1 MKLLKSTGLILLF
14 LFFTAIAHAEQKL
27 VVYTVNYPLQYFA
40 QQIGGDEVEVH
51 FPAPA
56 DVDPAFWMPDS
67 ETLSGYQ
74 GADVIL
80 LNGAGYA
87 RWLNKASLPRLKMVN
102 TSEGFMD
109 YYITTDLDARHS
121 HGPGGEHSHA
131 GMAFTTWLDF
141 KQALIQAHAVLKIL
155 KQKRPELSDRFDQ
168 NYNVLEKQLM
178 DLDRRMRAL
187 SLKKPG
193 VILWTSHPVYQYMAR
208 RYQMNLQSVMWEPD
222 KALSKQALDELKKGL
237 KEYPSQ
243 WMLWEAEPL
252 EESVQAL
259 GKLELQSLVFNPSAN
274 VPRQGDF
281 LSVMQGNVENLEVA
295 FQ

>member
-1 MKLLKSTGLILLF
+1 MKLLKSISLILF
-14 LFFTAIAHAEQKL
+14 VFFITAMAHAEQKL

-40 QQIGGDEVEVH
+40 QQIGGEEVEVH
-51 FPAPA
+51 FPAAA
-56 DVDPAFWMPDS
+56 DVDPAFWMPDN
-67 ETLSGYQ
+67 EALSGYQ

-109 YYITTDLDARHS
+109 QYITTELDARHS

-141 KQALIQAHAVLKIL
+141 KQALIQAHAVLKAL
-155 KQKRPELSDRFDQ
+155 KQKRPEFSDQFDQ
-168 NYNVLEKQLM
+168 NYSVLERQLM

-187 SLKKPG
+187 SLKNPEG
-193 VILWTSHPVYQYMAR
+193 ILWTSHPVYQYMAR
-208 RYQMNLQSVMWEPD
+208 RYQINVQSVMWEPD
-222 KALSKQALDELKKGL
+222 KALTKQALDELKKGL
-237 KEYPSQ
+237 REYPSQ
-243 WMLWEAEPL
+243 YMLWEAEPL

-259 GKLELQSLVFNPSAN
+259 RKLELQSLVFNPSAN

-281 LSVMQGNVENLEVA
+281 LSVMQGNVENLETA

>member
-1 MKLLKSTGLILLF
+1 MKLLKSTSLISFLLF
-14 LFFTAIAHAEQKL
+14 CTVMAHAEQKL
-27 VVYTVNYPLQYFA
+27 VIYTVNYPLQYFA

-67 ETLSGYQ
+67 EALSGYQ

-87 RWLNKASLPRLKMVN
+87 RWLNKASLPRLKTVN
-102 TSEGFMD
+102 TSKGFMD
-109 YYITTDLDARHS
+109 HYIMTELEATHS

-141 KQALIQAHAVLKIL
+141 KQALIQAHAVLKVL
-155 KQKRPELSDRFDQ
+155 KQKRPESSEAFDQ
-168 NYNVLEKQLM
+168 NYSRLERQLM

-187 SLKKPG
+187 SLNNPG
-193 VILWTSHPVYQYMAR
+193 GILWTSHPVYQYMAR

-222 KALSKQALDELKKGL
+222 KALSKQALNELKKGL

-274 VPRQGDF
+274 VPRKGDF
-281 LSVMQGNVENLEVA
+281 LSVMQGNVENLEKA